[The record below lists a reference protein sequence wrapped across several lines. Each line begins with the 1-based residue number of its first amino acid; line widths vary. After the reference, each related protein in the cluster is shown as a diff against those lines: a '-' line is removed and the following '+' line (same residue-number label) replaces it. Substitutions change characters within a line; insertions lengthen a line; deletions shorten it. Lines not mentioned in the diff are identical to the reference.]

1 MQGVTHRSLSRE
13 LQRGHRHRGSHP
25 KKFHGVSVCE
35 RPASSQHEADTR
47 GIPFTCLR
55 NFLNLMKQVVEF
67 CEVTAGARPDATE
80 AAVLLLG
87 ESNAKVHSEFVCLGA
102 AASDYTFKIFRRVMQ
117 NTQV

>member
-1 MQGVTHRSLSRE
+1 
-13 LQRGHRHRGSHP
+13 
-25 KKFHGVSVCE
+25 
-35 RPASSQHEADTR
+35 
-47 GIPFTCLR
+47 
-55 NFLNLMKQVVEF
+55 MKQVVEF
-67 CEVTAGARPDATE
+67 CEVPAGAGPDATE